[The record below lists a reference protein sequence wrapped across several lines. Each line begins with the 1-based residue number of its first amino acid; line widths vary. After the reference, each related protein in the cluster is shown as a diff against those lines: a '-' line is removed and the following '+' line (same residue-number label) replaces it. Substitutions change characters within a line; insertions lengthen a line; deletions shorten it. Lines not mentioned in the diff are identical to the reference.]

1 MVVSGLPE
9 RNGDRHVKEISDMSL
24 GILQVVKNFK
34 MRHIAN
40 MQVRIRIG
48 VHSGVYYQFVI
59 YGLLSFCGVLVL
71 CCLSVSHK

>member
-48 VHSGVYYQFVI
+48 VHSGVYYLWLIIILRPSGAMLFV
-59 YGLLSFCGVLVL
+59 CVP
-71 CCLSVSHK
+71 